1 MKICYIKEC
10 GTDTYLVRIQ
20 FPIYVYDSQS
30 SSAVCKYLSSELSD
44 DSYSEADLKKNTAP
58 IILKAFEIMDQE
70 DIKLTK
76 RYFEKTV
83 IVRHKRKY
91 ISSIDPKAICNLG
104 DFKICRWKDSW
115 AGPTSALLKGA
126 VTNKRESEVI
136 KLIRKKFKY
145 FNKEGL
151 LEESIKFLF
160 DDEGNCFYQLGS
172 LRYIFSSYSEYKVYS
187 MITLLYTFKHKNI
200 QL

>member
-30 SSAVCKYLSSELSD
+30 SSAVCKYLSNELSD

-83 IVRHKRKY
+83 IVRRNRKY
-91 ISSIDPKAICNLG
+91 ISSIDPKTVCNRG

-115 AGPTSALLKGA
+115 TGPTSVELRKS
-126 VTNKRESEVI
+126 VTNKKENEVI
-136 KLIRKKFKY
+136 KQIRKTFKY
-145 FNKEGL
+145 FNEKGL
-151 LEESIKFLF
+151 LEESVKFLF
-160 DDEGNCFYQLGS
+160 SEGKCFYQLGG
-172 LRYIFSSYSEYKVYS
+172 LRFIFSSYNEHRVYS

>member
-30 SSAVCKYLSSELSD
+30 SSAVRKYLSSELSRD
-44 DSYSEADLKKNTAP
+44 LHSDADLKKNTAP
-58 IILKAFEIMDQE
+58 IILRAFEIMDQE

-76 RYFEKTV
+76 RYFEKTI
-83 IVRHKRKY
+83 IVRRNRKY
-91 ISSIDPKAICNLG
+91 ISSIDPKTICNLG
-104 DFKICRWKDSW
+104 DFEICRWKNSW
-115 AGPTSALLKGA
+115 AGPTSVLLKGR
-126 VTNKRESEVI
+126 VDDNKENKVI

-160 DDEGNCFYQLGS
+160 DEGKCFYQLGS
-172 LRYIFSSYSEYKVYS
+172 LRYIFSSYNEYKVYS
-187 MITLLYTFKHKNI
+187 MITLLYTFKHKKI